1 MARVD
6 YGDYEDNLLYDDNV
20 DVSEPEE
27 IESDEQNDYVE
38 PEDSTDYEQSED
50 NVMYDYLMSKGIN
63 PQAVKIET
71 ENGLEEVNFND
82 LSRDEQLSILQD
94 NPQYDYRDADD
105 LTDEEV
111 NLINQIRSNN
121 WSTQDYNNYIAQQA
135 YNQFMNQQQEQY
147 SVDDFS
153 DEELFLVDLQT
164 KIPDLTEDEAVQ
176 ELTNAKENEELFEKK
191 IKALREEY
199 KAREDEDRQQQQQE
213 QEAAYNQQMQQVT
226 DTILNT
232 IEQNREMDLGGQI
245 VEMSDDDMN
254 AVASF
259 ILDSDQAG
267 VRHIQKALNDPEAVV
282 QMAWWLTRGKEAF
295 RTLND
300 YYKNQITQVA
310 RNNYQRGLQD
320 AGQKPKSVV
329 RQKSNGNKQQN
340 DAGLL
345 DDLV

>member
-20 DVSEPEE
+20 NVSEPEE

-38 PEDSTDYEQSED
+38 PEQSTDYEQSED
-50 NVMYDYLMSKGIN
+50 NVMYDYLMSMGIN
-63 PQAVKIET
+63 PKAVKIET

-94 NPQYDYRDADD
+94 NSQYDYRDADD

-176 ELTNAKENEELFEKK
+176 ELTNAKENEELFKKK
-191 IKALREEY
+191 IKALRDEY

-232 IEQNREMDLGGQI
+232 IEKNREMDLGGQI

-320 AGQKPKSVV
+320 AGQKKPKSIV
-329 RQKSNGNKQQN
+329 RQKSNGNKQQ

>member
-6 YGDYEDNLLYDDNV
+6 YGDYEDDLLYGDDV
-20 DVSEPEE
+20 EVSEPEE
-27 IESDEQNDYVE
+27 IESDDQNNYSEQEYE
-38 PEDSTDYEQSED
+38 EEDEQSED

-63 PQAVKIET
+63 PEAVKIET
-71 ENGLEEVNFND
+71 ENGIEEINFND
-82 LSRDEQLSILQD
+82 LSREEQLSILGD
-94 NPQYDYRDADD
+94 NPQDDYRDADD
-105 LTDEEV
+105 LTDDEV
-111 NLINQIRSNN
+111 ALINQIRKNN

-135 YNQFMNQQQEQY
+135 YNQFMSQQQEQY

-153 DEELFLVDLQT
+153 DEELFLADLQT

-176 ELTNAKENEELFEKK
+176 ELTNAKDNEELFEKK

-213 QEAAYNQQMQQVT
+213 QENAYNQQMQQVT

-245 VEMSDDDMN
+245 IEMSDDDMN

-267 VRHIQKALNDPEAVV
+267 VRHIQKALNDPQAVV
-282 QMAWWLTRGKEAF
+282 QMAWWLTRGREAF

-320 AGQKPKSVV
+320 AGQKPKSIV
-329 RQKSNGNKQQN
+329 RQKKGSSQQQN
-340 DAGLL
+340 TGLL
-345 DDLV
+345 DDLI